1 MSEPMAEQDAISP
14 AFAPPFEARRPSR
27 VRRVLRVAR
36 QNPLGTF
43 GLLLT
48 ATLVVVGVF
57 SPVLAPYPADQFV
70 GIPGQGPSRD
80 FPLGTDKFGRDMF
93 SHVIYGARISLQVGF
108 MAVGIGTVAGLL
120 IGAWSGF
127 RGGVV
132 DVVVQRAVDTA
143 IAFPQLLFLLVL
155 VRVLGP
161 SMQNV
166 ILAIAILI
174 IPSVARIVRS
184 AALTER
190 NNLYILAARSVGA
203 RDTRILIR
211 HIIPNVAPI
220 AIVISTTLLGS
231 AILAEASLSFLGLGI
246 PQPNP
251 SWGADISLARGSYP
265 INVSAALFPGIAISL
280 AVLGFNLAGDA
291 LRDIF
296 DPRLRGR

>member
-1 MSEPMAEQDAISP
+1 MSRQMADYADALTLSP
-14 AFAPPFEARRPSR
+14 SFDSPKPPRLKRA
-27 VRRVLRVAR
+27 LRVAR

-43 GLLLT
+43 GLTLT
-48 ATLVVVGVF
+48 SALILVGVLA
-57 SPVLAPYPADQFV
+57 PVLAPYPADQFV
-70 GIPGQGPSRD
+70 GLPGQGPSRD
-80 FPLGTDKFGRDMF
+80 FPFGTDKFGRDMF

-108 MAVGIGTVAGLL
+108 MAVGIGTAIGLV

-127 RGGVV
+127 KGGVV
-132 DVVVQRAVDTA
+132 DVIVQRAVDTA

-161 SMQNV
+161 SMRNV
-166 ILAIAILI
+166 IIAIAILM
-174 IPSVARIVRS
+174 IPSIARIVRA
-184 AALTER
+184 AALAER
-190 NNLYILAARSVGA
+190 ENLYILAARSLGA
-203 RDTRILIR
+203 SDTRILMR

-220 AIVISTTLLGS
+220 AIVVSTTLLGS

-251 SWGADISLARGSYP
+251 SWGADISIARTSYP

-280 AVLGFNLAGDA
+280 TVLGFNLAGDA
-291 LRDIF
+291 FRDIF